1 MFSLTGGREGPRPGE
16 KNRIPVGEVVH
27 VYPRSAVMHLC
38 GLVDRGPKGWG
49 DMTVCLSTKAS
60 YLQEPKHQ
68 ASFSSGLPDLA
79 ELRSTYDEKDDGF
92 VIVRLLEWQAHQLW
106 PSVVLTHAL
115 HHLSR
120 EHQMFV
126 HLAVSHGLDV
136 PLPLARNPQ
145 DMFPFE
151 QPELEESCAASKAA
165 IDDTAS
171 GRVDMRH
178 AVVFT
183 IDADVTVDLDD
194 AMHCRKQDDGNYEV
208 SSALPAFQIFK
219 PLFCFHLFRI
229 QGRDPHRRRVAF
241 CSRGLAS

>member
-1 MFSLTGGREGPRPGE
+1 M
-16 KNRIPVGEVVH
+16 GEVVH

-92 VIVRLLEWQAHQLW
+92 VIVRFLEWQAHQLW

-115 HHLSR
+115 HHLPR

-219 PLFCFHLFRI
+219 PLFSFHLFRI
-229 QGRDPHRRRVAF
+229 QGRHPHRRRVAF
-241 CSRGLAS
+241 CSRGLAT